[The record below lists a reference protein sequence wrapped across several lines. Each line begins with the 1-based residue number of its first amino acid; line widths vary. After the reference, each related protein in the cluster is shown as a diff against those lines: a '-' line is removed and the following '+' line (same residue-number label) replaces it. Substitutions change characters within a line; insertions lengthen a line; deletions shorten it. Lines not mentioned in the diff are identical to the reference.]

1 VFTAEDDGRSITCSR
16 SDLLELRETL
26 RQRGMI
32 LVVERKTTAAERTS
46 LFSVRRLTMAA
57 RSGH

>member
-26 RQRGMI
+26 RQRGII
-32 LVVERKTTAAERTS
+32 LFIERKTTAAERTRSS
-46 LFSVRRLTMAA
+46 LSA
-57 RSGH
+57 G